1 MRKIGVA
8 LLALGLIAGCGGEED
23 EGVLTDD
30 ERQRLENIADRL
42 DKEIHLPPPTGSDDV
57 NEIEAAPEN
66 PDAQGINGSGD

>member
-30 ERQRLENIADRL
+30 
-42 DKEIHLPPPTGSDDV
+42 
-57 NEIEAAPEN
+57 
-66 PDAQGINGSGD
+66 

>member
-42 DKEIHLPPPTGSDDV
+42 DKEIP
-57 NEIEAAPEN
+57 
-66 PDAQGINGSGD
+66 